1 MTAKRVYMDH
11 NATTTLRPEARAA
24 ALAAMEVP
32 GNPSSV
38 HTEGRAARAII
49 EKARG
54 EVARLAGAKPAE
66 VIFGSGGTE
75 AARTAFHAAS
85 AAQYVM
91 RLIVSAVEHEAV
103 LASATATGLP
113 LDILPVDGE
122 GRADLAAL
130 RRLLAAK
137 PGKALVALMPANNE
151 TGVIQPVA
159 EAVEIAHEA
168 GALFLCDAVQ
178 AAGKMPL
185 DFTAL
190 GADMMMLGGHK
201 IGAPM
206 GVGALIMREGL
217 PFAALAVG
225 GGQEARRRAGSENV
239 AGIAGFG
246 AAARIAL
253 EELENLAA
261 LRHLRDE
268 MEEKI
273 ATRAPD
279 AIFLGSGAERLPNTS
294 YIAAP
299 GLDAET
305 LLMALDL
312 DGIAVSAGAAC
323 SSGKVGRPRVLE
335 AMGVPADLAKGAV
348 RVSLGWTSKPE
359 DIDAFVKSWLRAYE
373 RARAKAG
380 VGTGMNASENAGTLS
395 QQLASVES

>member
-38 HTEGRAARAII
+38 HAEGRAARAIV
-49 EKARG
+49 EKARA

-66 VIFGSGGTE
+66 VIFTSGGTE
-75 AARTAFHAAS
+75 AARTAFHAAG
-85 AAQYVM
+85 AAQGVT

-130 RRLLAAK
+130 RALLAAR
-137 PGKALVALMPANNE
+137 PGKALVALMLANNE

-159 EAVEIAHEA
+159 EAVGIAHEA

-185 DFTAL
+185 DFAAL
-190 GADMMMLGGHK
+190 GADMMLLGGHK

-206 GVGALIMREGL
+206 GVGALILRDGL

-225 GGQEARRRAGSENV
+225 GGQEARRRAGSENLV
-239 AGIAGFG
+239 GIAGFG
-246 AAARIAL
+246 AAARVAL
-253 EELENLAA
+253 DELETFATLH
-261 LRHLRDE
+261 LLRDE
-268 MEEKI
+268 MEAKI
-273 ATRAPD
+273 AAHAPD
-279 AIFLGSGAERLPNTS
+279 ASFLGSSAERLPNTS

-299 GLDAET
+299 GLDAQT

-323 SSGKVGRPRVLE
+323 SSGKVGRPRVLD
-335 AMGVPADLAKGAV
+335 AMGVSPDLAKAAV

-359 DIDAFVKSWLRAYE
+359 DVDAFVKSWLRAYE

-380 VGTGMNASENAGTLS
+380 IGAGMNMSGNAGAS
-395 QQLASVES
+395 QPLASVES

>member
-1 MTAKRVYMDH
+1 
-11 NATTTLRPEARAA
+11 
-24 ALAAMEVP
+24 
-32 GNPSSV
+32 
-38 HTEGRAARAII
+38 
-49 EKARG
+49 
-54 EVARLAGAKPAE
+54 
-66 VIFGSGGTE
+66 
-75 AARTAFHAAS
+75 
-85 AAQYVM
+85 

-130 RRLLAAK
+130 RALLAAR
-137 PGKALVALMPANNE
+137 PGTALVALMLANNE

-159 EAVEIAHEA
+159 EAVGIAHEA

-185 DFTAL
+185 DFAAL
-190 GADMMMLGGHK
+190 GADMMLLGGHK

-206 GVGALIMREGL
+206 GVGALILRDGL

-225 GGQEARRRAGSENV
+225 GGQEARRRAGSEDLV
-239 AGIAGFG
+239 GIAGFG
-246 AAARIAL
+246 AAARVAL
-253 EELENLAA
+253 DELETFATLH
-261 LRHLRDE
+261 LLRDE
-268 MEEKI
+268 MEAKI
-273 ATRAPD
+273 TSHAPD

-299 GLDAET
+299 ELDAET

-323 SSGKVGRPRVLE
+323 SSGKVGRPRVLA
-335 AMGVPADLAKGAV
+335 AMGVSPDLARAAV
-348 RVSLGWTSKPE
+348 RVSFGWTSKPE
-359 DIDAFVKSWLRAYE
+359 DVDAFVKSWLRAYE

-380 VGTGMNASENAGTLS
+380 IGAGMNMSGN
-395 QQLASVES
+395 

>member
-1 MTAKRVYMDH
+1 
-11 NATTTLRPEARAA
+11 
-24 ALAAMEVP
+24 
-32 GNPSSV
+32 
-38 HTEGRAARAII
+38 
-49 EKARG
+49 
-54 EVARLAGAKPAE
+54 
-66 VIFGSGGTE
+66 
-75 AARTAFHAAS
+75 
-85 AAQYVM
+85 
-91 RLIVSAVEHEAV
+91 
-103 LASATATGLP
+103 
-113 LDILPVDGE
+113 
-122 GRADLAAL
+122 
-130 RRLLAAK
+130 
-137 PGKALVALMPANNE
+137 
-151 TGVIQPVA
+151 
-159 EAVEIAHEA
+159 
-168 GALFLCDAVQ
+168 
-178 AAGKMPL
+178 
-185 DFTAL
+185 
-190 GADMMMLGGHK
+190 
-201 IGAPM
+201 M

-239 AGIAGFG
+239 AGISGFG

-253 EELENLAA
+253 AELENFTA

-323 SSGKVGRPRVLE
+323 SSGKVGRPRVLD

-359 DIDAFVKSWLRAYE
+359 DIDAFGKSWLRAYE

-380 VGTGMNASENAGTLS
+380 VGTGMNASENAGMLS

>member
-38 HTEGRAARAII
+38 HAEGRTARAII
-49 EKARG
+49 EKARA
-54 EVARLAGAKPAE
+54 EVAHLAGAKPAE
-66 VIFGSGGTE
+66 VIFTSGGTE
-75 AARTAFHAAS
+75 AARAAFHAAGT
-85 AAQYVM
+85 AQGVT
-91 RLIVSAVEHEAV
+91 RLIVSAVEHDAV
-103 LASATATGLP
+103 LASAAATGLP
-113 LDILPVDGE
+113 LDILPVDSE

-130 RRLLAAK
+130 RTLLAAR
-137 PGKALVALMPANNE
+137 PGKALVALMLANNE
-151 TGVIQPVA
+151 TGVIQPTA
-159 EAVEIAHEA
+159 EAVEIAHKA
-168 GALFLCDAVQ
+168 DALFICDAVQ

-185 DFTAL
+185 DFAAL
-190 GADMMMLGGHK
+190 KADMMILGGHK

-246 AAARIAL
+246 AAAHVAL
-253 EELENLAA
+253 EELESFAT

-273 ATRAPD
+273 AAHAPD

-294 YIAAP
+294 YITAP

-323 SSGKVGRPRVLE
+323 SSGKVGRPRVLD
-335 AMGVPADLAKGAV
+335 AMGLPPEMAKGAV
-348 RVSLGWTSKPE
+348 RVSLGWTSRSE
-359 DIDAFVKSWLRAYE
+359 DVDAFVKGWLRAYE

-380 VGTGMNASENAGTLS
+380 IGTEMNMSENAGALS
-395 QQLASVES
+395 QRFASVES